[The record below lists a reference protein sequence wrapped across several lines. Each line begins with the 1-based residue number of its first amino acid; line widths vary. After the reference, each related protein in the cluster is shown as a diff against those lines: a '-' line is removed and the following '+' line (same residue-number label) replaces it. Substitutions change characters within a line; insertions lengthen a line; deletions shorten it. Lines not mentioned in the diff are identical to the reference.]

1 MSDGKSGSGFAI
13 RMTILLILLA
23 IVAFGFYYDR
33 FVLVPQSE
41 QTVEKAYG
49 LLNKTTDDGGSI
61 PKDMVQKELGFP
73 PSETRMEGEYE
84 VETYKFRR
92 FLPFA
97 PARYIEVVYVEG
109 GLLQIVDSEP
119 FDVSMAKD
127 EGEIKF
133 LPPDQRPETQLS
145 VGGGGPP
152 QGQADDD
159 DDGDD
164 DEGEAHDD
172 DGDGA
177 HEDDGDAGHDEAE
190 GHDDD
195 GDDDEGEAHDDDG
208 DGAHE
213 DDGDAG
219 HDETEGHDD
228 DGGSLAA

>member
-23 IVAFGFYYDR
+23 VVAFGFYYDR

-73 PSETRMEGEYE
+73 PSETRMEGDYE

-109 GLLQIVDSEP
+109 GLVQIVDSEP
-119 FDVSMAKD
+119 FDVSKVKE
-127 EGEIKF
+127 EGQISF
-133 LPPDQRPETQLS
+133 VPPDQRPETQLS

-164 DEGEAHDD
+164 EAADDDDSGDNDEAADDDDSD
-172 DGDGA
+172 DGD
-177 HEDDGDAGHDEAE
+177 EAA
-190 GHDDD
+190 DDD
-195 GDDDEGEAHDDDG
+195 S
-208 DGAHE
+208 
-213 DDGDAG
+213 
-219 HDETEGHDD
+219 D
-228 DGGSLAA
+228 DGGEEESDGGNSLAA